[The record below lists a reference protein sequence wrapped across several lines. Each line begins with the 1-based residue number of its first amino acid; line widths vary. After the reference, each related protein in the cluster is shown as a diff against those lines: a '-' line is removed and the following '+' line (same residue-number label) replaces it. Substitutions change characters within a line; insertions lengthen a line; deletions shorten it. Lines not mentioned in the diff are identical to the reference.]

1 MGRANSVAGR
11 MSGVG
16 MSGPVRG
23 LSVRKGS
30 ASERDD
36 WPPVV
41 PEKRELFLIF
51 SSSDY
56 LG

>member
-1 MGRANSVAGR
+1 

-36 WPPVV
+36 RPPVV